1 MSNQPNTKAQKK
13 QRPFPIYIYV
23 IWGILALS
31 VAVSI
36 AALISERFADFY
48 NRYPGAA
55 VRAILAYATNLFP
68 LSVTEIILI
77 LLPSIV
83 TLSIVY
89 IIRRTHPTFKSAMR
103 FCVLILSCASL
114 FFSVFVLGFGCGYHG
129 STLDQK
135 LGLEKKPVSV
145 SELEET
151 SIWLAEGV
159 TNEIKNI
166 QFEEKSSSIM
176 PYSLYQLNT
185 KLLKAYD
192 KVCDK
197 YDFIQRLTSR
207 VKPVMLS
214 EAMSYTHITGVYTY
228 FSGEANLNV
237 DFPDYTLPFT
247 AAHELAHQRGIARE
261 DEANFVAFLVCINS
275 DDPYIR
281 YCGYLNM
288 FEYVAP
294 KINSSSPTKYAEVF
308 SRLPEEARYEVYA
321 YAEFF
326 KKYEHSI
333 AGEISE
339 SVNNGY
345 LQMQGTPG
353 TKSYGLVVDL
363 TVAYYNAKIKN

>member
-1 MSNQPNTKAQKK
+1 MPNKQKAEKK
-13 QRPFPIYIYV
+13 QRLFPIYLYV
-23 IWGILALS
+23 IWGILVLS
-31 VAVSI
+31 IGVYI
-36 AALISERFADFY
+36 AAVISEPFADFY
-48 NRYPGAA
+48 NRYPGALL
-55 VRAILAYATNLFP
+55 RAFLAHMTNLIP
-68 LSVTEIILI
+68 ISLTEMLLI
-77 LLPSIV
+77 LLPSII
-83 TLSIVY
+83 TISIVF
-89 IIRRTHPTFKSAMR
+89 IIRRTHPTLRSAMI
-103 FCVLILSCASL
+103 FCVSLLTCASL
-114 FFSVFVLGFGCGYHG
+114 FFSIFVLGFGCGYHG
-129 STLDQK
+129 STLDK
-135 LGLEKKPVSV
+135 KMGIEKKPVSV

-151 SIWLAEGV
+151 SIWLAEGI
-159 TNEIKNI
+159 TNEIRNI
-166 QFEEKSSSIM
+166 QFEDKSFSIM
-176 PYSLYQLNT
+176 PYSLSKLNY
-185 KLLKAYD
+185 KLLVAYD
-192 KVCDK
+192 KVCNE
-197 YDFIQRLTSR
+197 YDFIQRLASR
-207 VKPVMLS
+207 IKPVMLS

-237 DFPDYTLPFT
+237 NFPDYTLPFT

-294 KINSSSPTKYAEVF
+294 KIHSSSPTKYAEVF
-308 SRLPEEARYEVYA
+308 SRLPDEARYEIYA

-326 KKYEHSI
+326 EKYQDSV

-363 TVAYYNAKIKN
+363 TVAYYNTKIKN